1 MQVGLHYAAAGS
13 PVSKDF
19 LRATRAV
26 GASVI
31 LAAAVRET
39 HATRLAQSLGIA
51 LAGLCQIHDPAC
63 QHVVGEVAA
72 ISKPKGDQGH
82 FKCEAH
88 DPDRLRVEF
97 LAI

>member
-1 MQVGLHYAAAGS
+1 MRVGLHYAAPFQKIFSAPPAWS
-13 PVSKDF
+13 ARPSY
-19 LRATRAV
+19 LRRRCAK
-26 GASVI
+26 
-31 LAAAVRET
+31 LMQ
-39 HATRLAQSLGIA
+39 HALAQSLGIA

-82 FKCEAH
+82 FECKAH